1 MFFNVDYEQR
11 IDWNR
16 LREYRVNRIVEH
28 LKKRGIRAIM
38 LSKIDTIRYATS
50 FRGVYSWQFH
60 GNRHI
65 AIVTDEGHVCLMC
78 GSGDY
83 ARVTSSMPWLTDVVP
98 YPFVMKE
105 GYDLVEKKLKELG
118 IEKGKVGIDM
128 MPFSMTERLREGMQS
143 IEFVDGYPVIED
155 AQIYK
160 CPEEIELLKM
170 NAQAVDIGMTT
181 MLDNLAEGVT
191 ELEVSAA
198 AVNKLMML
206 GVEDVAYFPLV
217 ESGMH
222 SWNTYKFPTE
232 KRIQRGDMVWMDC
245 GVPIINGY
253 TGDIA
258 RTAVVGPATN
268 EQKRIYSGI
277 YDMLHYAIEE
287 LRPGNSISKPLE
299 AAEAAAAKHGLS
311 EHTYFGILGHGI
323 GTDLHIAPTVGD
335 KVLTRIER
343 EIDTFSPNMVLALEP
358 GIFFK
363 GIGGGALENMVLI
376 SESGPEVLTKTR
388 FEDHLLVNTGGG
400 YNK

>member
-11 IDWNR
+11 TDWNR
-16 LREYRVNRIVEH
+16 LREYRIGRIVEQ
-28 LKKRGIRAIM
+28 LRKRGMRAVM

-83 ARVTSSMPWLTDVVP
+83 ARVKESMPWLTDVVP
-98 YPFVMKE
+98 FPFIMKE
-105 GYDLVEKKLKELG
+105 GYELVHNKLKELN

-128 MPFSMTERLREGMQS
+128 MVYGMVELLREGMPDIQ
-143 IEFVDGYPVIED
+143 FVDGYPVIED
-155 AQIYK
+155 AQLIK
-160 CPEEIELLKM
+160 CKEEIDCLKM

-181 MLDNLAEGVT
+181 MLDALGEGVT

-198 AVNKLMML
+198 AVHQLMRL

-232 KRIQRGDMVWMDC
+232 KRIQRGDMIWMDC
-245 GVPIINGY
+245 GVPILNGY

-258 RTAVVGPATN
+258 RTAVVGPATS

-287 LRPGNSISKPLE
+287 LKPGNSTAKPLE
-299 AAEAAAAKHGLS
+299 AAEKAAAKHGLS
-311 EHTYFGILGHGI
+311 EYIYFGILGHGI
-323 GTDLHIAPTVGD
+323 GTDLHIAPTIGD
-335 KVLTRIER
+335 KVLKNIDR
-343 EIDTFSPNMVLALEP
+343 EIDTFAPNMVLALEP
-358 GIFFK
+358 GIFYR
-363 GIGGGALENMVLI
+363 GVGGGALENMVLI
-376 SESGPEVLTKTR
+376 TEDGPEVLTKTR
-388 FEDHLLVNTGGG
+388 FEDHLLVNTGS
-400 YNK
+400 